1 MTMWTGIDQ
10 NQMILQYVGEE
21 VDPNEP
27 PLIFETAVHLGDCIV
42 KYRHA
47 TVAEAMSEHDA
58 LVDYL
63 TAKSEEE
70 EECDEEEVE
79 DEN

>member
-1 MTMWTGIDQ
+1 MTMWTGIDL

-21 VDPNEP
+21 VDPGEP

-47 TVAEAMSEHDA
+47 TVAEAMVEHEA

-63 TAKSEEE
+63 VGKVEEE
-70 EECDEEEVE
+70 DE
-79 DEN
+79 D